1 MGLAF
6 AAIALWCC
14 SPVLM
19 PPAETD
25 VNTARSHWNDAS
37 IAQLKDGYHL
47 YKNKC
52 GSCHYL
58 YRPDKFSAEKWTIEI
73 SEMSKKISLDSTQI
87 ALITRYI
94 LTAKETNSFAK
105 K

>member
-1 MGLAF
+1 MGFIAF
-6 AAIALWCC
+6 ALWCC
-14 SPVLM
+14 TPVLM

-25 VNTARSHWNDAS
+25 LLSAQKHWSDATH
-37 IAQLKDGYHL
+37 AQLTEGYTI

-58 YRPDKFSAEKWTIEI
+58 YRPDKYSEEKWKQEI
-73 SEMSKKISLDSTQI
+73 PEMGEKAKLDSKQVE
-87 ALITRYI
+87 LITRYI